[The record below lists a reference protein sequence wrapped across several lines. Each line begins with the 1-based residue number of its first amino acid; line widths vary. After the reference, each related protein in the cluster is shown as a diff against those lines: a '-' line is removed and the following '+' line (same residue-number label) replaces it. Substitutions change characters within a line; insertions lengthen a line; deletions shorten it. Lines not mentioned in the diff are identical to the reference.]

1 MASRKPGQ
9 STASHYNKWQ
19 VDGIEVYTHRDL
31 IQFGAIVEVGMGG
44 FWIFKNLYAAG
55 LGSPAACSF

>member
-1 MASRKPGQ
+1 VASRKPGQ
-9 STASHYNKWQ
+9 SKASHYNKFQ
-19 VDGIEVYTHRDL
+19 VDGIDIYTHRDL
-31 IQFGAIVEVGMGG
+31 IQLSHNVELGMGG